1 MKILVFEYITGG
13 GFNKHDLPESLANEG
28 RLMLQALLDNLSAI
42 NGIEIVVMLDWRIA
56 DSINMPGISKAVIRP
71 EHDSHDQF
79 TKLAEQCDAIWPI
92 APEFDGLLR
101 SLCHSVESM
110 GKVLLNSSANSVAIT
125 SDKFKTCQLLSRHK
139 IATVPTRLF
148 DGNWENECMIKSVD
162 GAGCADSYV
171 IKNRD
176 EFSLLSAR
184 LQGAGRYII
193 QPHLQGKKTSLSCLF
208 KQGRAWLLCVNEQKF
223 RIVDH
228 QYQLFEIEVNH
239 QTDSSAYRDLLGRL
253 AQALPGLWGYAGID
267 LIDTSDQILVLEI
280 NPRLTTSF
288 VGITNALG
296 INVADT
302 VLQLLEGDPI
312 INRVRNLPVTINI
325 NQECNES

>member
-1 MKILVFEYITGG
+1 MKILVFEYIAGG

-28 RLMLQALLDNLSAI
+28 RLMLQALLDNLSVI
-42 NGIEIVVMLDWRIA
+42 SGIEIIVMLDWRIA
-56 DSINMPGISKAVIRP
+56 DSINMPGIARAVIHP
-71 EHDSHDQF
+71 EHDSHEQF
-79 TKLAEQCDAIWPI
+79 IKLTGQCDAIWPI
-92 APEFDGLLR
+92 APEFDGILR

-125 SDKFKTCQLLSRHK
+125 SDKFKTYQLLSQHK

-171 IKNRD
+171 IRNRD

-184 LQGAGRYII
+184 LQGAGRYLI
-193 QPHLQGKKTSLSCLF
+193 QPHVQGKKTSLSCLF
-208 KQGRAWLLCVNEQKF
+208 KHGRAWLLCVNEQKF

-228 QYQLFEIEVNH
+228 QYRLFEIEVNH
-239 QTDSSAYRDLLGRL
+239 QTDSSAYRDLIGRL

-267 LIDTSDQILVLEI
+267 LIETSDQILVLEI

-296 INVADT
+296 INVADM